1 MTQTTSLTMATTL
14 RLLCALPL
22 LAQTGEEKTPT
33 ERPEASRQAVWTE
46 SQQALL
52 DGIELNAEQRSE
64 IEAIDT
70 KYADQI
76 EGQQQR
82 RASLR
87 RDLDSAQQAGKISE
101 AKRIR
106 GQLREMRRAPGR
118 AAHVNAIRQV
128 LNADQRVSF
137 DANRK
142 AFRERAR
149 QQRQRAR
156 QERPPRPAPSENED
170 NAEGDGAGP
179 S

>member
-14 RLLCALPL
+14 SLFCALPL
-22 LAQTGEEKTPT
+22 LAQTGEEKPPK
-33 ERPEASRQAVWTE
+33 ERPEASRQAVWAE

-52 DGIELNAEQRSE
+52 EGIELNAEQRSE

-76 EGQQQR
+76 DGQQQR
-82 RASLR
+82 RAQLR
-87 RDLDSAQQAGKISE
+87 EDLDSAQEAGKVSE

-128 LNADQRVSF
+128 LNAGQRVSF

-156 QERPPRPAPSENED
+156 QERPPRPAPSAIEGS
-170 NAEGDGAGP
+170 AEGEGAGP